1 MQTSPRLDRVLVEN
15 RLGRLPLSEK
25 QREREER
32 IIAGTQILMTSDHA
46 NPVTIRRIA
55 ASLRMTTTT
64 IRRYFIDVETIL
76 AAILLRHLR
85 ATYRAITKIPQD
97 APNRMALQRAA
108 YLEATRHPWGGFSEA
123 HLLFLRRRHTLPDDL
138 AKPIED
144 MRQVIGEA
152 LGGEYAEAAL
162 GLLDTLHFQ
171 PHEIEAMLATYATV
185 TTETAET
192 VGWAS
197 AHQLQPIPTPQT
209 EPPAATDANP
219 AAPPPK
225 PAQPQPPAQP
235 THKHYKGSKA
245 ARRQKRLQARAAR
258 AAAPPLPPHQPQPP
272 RRLPHIPR
280 VGGGDDVHDHERGG

>member
-108 YLEATRHPWGGFSEA
+108 YLEATRHPWGGFSET

-152 LGGEYAEAAL
+152 LGGEHAEAAL

-192 VGWAS
+192 AAVGWAS
-197 AHQLQPIPTPQT
+197 AHHLETPTPPKEQR
-209 EPPAATDANP
+209 
-219 AAPPPK
+219 AAPATTDPTPT
-225 PAQPQPPAQP
+225 QPTPPAQP

-245 ARRQKRLQARAAR
+245 ARRQKRLQARAAQ
-258 AAAPPLPPHQPQPP
+258 AAAPPLTTASTPAAASPPAYPSPT
-272 RRLPHIPR
+272 RNN
-280 VGGGDDVHDHERGG
+280 

>member
-32 IIAGTQILMTSDHA
+32 IIAGTQILMASDNA

-85 ATYRAITKIPQD
+85 ATYRAIAKIPQD

-108 YLEATRHPWGGFSEA
+108 YLETTRHPWGGFSEA

-152 LGGEYAEAAL
+152 LGGEHAEAAL

-185 TTETAET
+185 TTEAKETVET

-197 AHQLQPIPTPQT
+197 AHHIEPTPTPQEEQRT
-209 EPPAATDANP
+209 APAATDPNP

-225 PAQPQPPAQP
+225 PAQPKPPAQP

-258 AAAPPLPPHQPQPP
+258 AAAPPLTAASTPAAASPPAYPSPT
-272 RRLPHIPR
+272 RNN
-280 VGGGDDVHDHERGG
+280 